1 MKMYY
6 FLLKRKQLQKRIL
19 VGGCW
24 LVLPSDFQ
32 TQGKYDRQ
40 DATGK
45 GRDSWHQPDTVQ
57 AKDGRE

>member
-32 TQGKYDRQ
+32 TQGKNDRE
-40 DATGK
+40 DAAGNGGD
-45 GRDSWHQPDTVQ
+45 GRHQPDTVQ